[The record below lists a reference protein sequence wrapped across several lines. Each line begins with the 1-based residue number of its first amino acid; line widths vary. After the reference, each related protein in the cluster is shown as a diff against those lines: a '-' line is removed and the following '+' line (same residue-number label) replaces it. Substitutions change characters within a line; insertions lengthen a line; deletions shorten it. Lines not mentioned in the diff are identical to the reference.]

1 MDFSNLN
8 PEQRKA
14 VETLNGPVLILA
26 GAGSGKTRTLTARVA
41 YMLEK
46 GIPARNILALTFT
59 NKAAK
64 EMKQRIEA
72 QVGTSAEDAW
82 IMTFHS
88 ACARILRRDI
98 EKLGYKNS
106 FVIYDSDDQIAL
118 LKDII
123 KRMNVDDKQYAPKS
137 MSALISD
144 AKNHMLTPADW
155 AREQPSTDR
164 SEKIYNIYLEYE
176 TRLKA
181 LNALD
186 FDDLL
191 LKTLELMADHPP
203 VLEYYRNRF
212 QYVMVDEY
220 QDTNKVQYELCRL
233 LTSQSRNL
241 CVVGDDD
248 QSIYSWRGADIHNI
262 LDFEKDFPDATV
274 IKLEQN
280 YRSTANILDAA
291 NQVIA
296 HNEKR
301 TDKRLWT
308 EEGEGEKIHI
318 FCADDD
324 RSEATWVANRI
335 IELHKNGDNYAD
347 MAVLYRMNAQSRLV
361 EDMLVSSGVAYNVY
375 GGMKFYD
382 RREVRDVLAYMRVLA
397 NPADDMSLRRIINVP
412 RRSIGDSTVTLL
424 EDHARAND
432 MPLYSALTDMPER
445 LTSRPRKCVQEF
457 SDLMTSL
464 LIEKE
469 TMPLT
474 DFVGSLIER
483 TGLRAQYE
491 KDTTDEGVERVKNI
505 DELLNAVAEFAREHE
520 DATLESY
527 LENVALITDMDA
539 NVESDGHVTL
549 MTMHSA
555 KGLEFPDVFII
566 GMEENV
572 FPSFRSLEDKDRLE
586 EERRLCYVA
595 MTRARKRLYMS
606 RARQRMVFNQINMNP
621 PSRFLEEVPERLVED
636 EWAVRHVKAFGR
648 DVMPMRSAQK
658 PQPRQIKR
666 PDDPL
671 NLGGGRPLNIPGVQR
686 GITVSENAA
695 AGFQSGDRV
704 MHRKFGE
711 GVVTELTGT
720 GPEARIRINFT
731 AYGPKEFS
739 LGLAPIVKVED

>member
-155 AREQPSTDR
+155 VREQPSTDR
-164 SEKIYNIYLEYE
+164 TDKIYNIYLEYE

-308 EEGEGEKIHI
+308 EEGAGEKIHI